1 MRDSALLS
9 QKLGFSQKQVRM
21 YKHDSSEALITI
33 LRSTLLLL
41 EHYDYNGHD
50 PSLSELQRSIRNAIR
65 EVQAAPPVDGS
76 SANGFDRLDR
86 L

>member
-1 MRDSALLS
+1 
-9 QKLGFSQKQVRM
+9 
-21 YKHDSSEALITI
+21 
-33 LRSTLLLL
+33 LLLL

-65 EVQAAPPVDGS
+65 QVQAAPPADGS